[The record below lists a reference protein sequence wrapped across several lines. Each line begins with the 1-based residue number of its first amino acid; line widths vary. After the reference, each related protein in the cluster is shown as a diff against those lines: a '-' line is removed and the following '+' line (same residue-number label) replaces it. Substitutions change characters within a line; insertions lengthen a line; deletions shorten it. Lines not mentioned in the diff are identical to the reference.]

1 MNSLLKITLAT
12 CVAMLIGISCA
23 AAAAFVS
30 WNNPAQTVKKV
41 DVTEN
46 QPVDGMLFFS
56 NYVTEEYEYDD
67 AYCLLYTDADANL
80 FECEIIV
87 DLKTYNMVRAY
98 IANNEVI
105 CGVLKLNA
113 DASTMG
119 FNVYMLVPDPE
130 TINTQI
136 HANL

>member
-80 FECEIIV
+80 FE
-87 DLKTYNMVRAY
+87 
-98 IANNEVI
+98 
-105 CGVLKLNA
+105 
-113 DASTMG
+113 
-119 FNVYMLVPDPE
+119 
-130 TINTQI
+130 
-136 HANL
+136 